1 MSNFAMSAS
10 SSNEVLALDR
20 RAGDVMGK
28 NQLGAYLTYSTF
40 IFILP
45 QVRVMPATFMGG
57 SDITAS
63 RVPSRVTKHKTRL
76 TCGG

>member
-1 MSNFAMSAS
+1 MSAS
-10 SSNEVLALDR
+10 SSNEVLTLDK

-28 NQLGAYLTYSTF
+28 IQLGAYLTYSHFHIYT
-40 IFILP
+40 P
-45 QVRVMPATFMGG
+45 SVRVMPATFMVG

-63 RVPSRVTKHKTRL
+63 RVPSGVTKHKSRL